1 MKKTT
6 ALTALGFIVSFF
18 GAAAV
23 WAITFG
29 QPDDGRHPFVGSLVA
44 EFGGATFQWC
54 SGTLVSPTIVVTA
67 AHCLFETDEA
77 GIFISVTSTRSSTPM
92 PTDQSMRA

>member
-6 ALTALGFIVSFF
+6 ALTVLGFILSFF

-29 QPDDGRHPFVGSLVA
+29 QPDNGRHPFVGSLVA
-44 EFGGATFQWC
+44 EFGGETS
-54 SGTLVSPTIVVTA
+54 SGVRV
-67 AHCLFETDEA
+67 
-77 GIFISVTSTRSSTPM
+77 R
-92 PTDQSMRA
+92 